1 MPRLVATP
9 PTCRKCGAS
18 LAPASVKFCPICG
31 TPAALD
37 FPVPH
42 GDAVR
47 EFEHHESVLQNYR
60 SMFLVIETFAAS
72 LAATRIG
79 QPQETVVVPLLA
91 AFGIAWLVIW
101 IIITDLRSRVVHF
114 FEEHDEDGALER
126 YHQRVERRAH
136 RAGFWFFTVVF
147 PATFA
152 LLWIILI
159 LAAYRIV

>member
-1 MPRLVATP
+1 MAAPS
-9 PTCRKCGAS
+9 TCRKCGAP
-18 LAPASVKFCPICG
+18 LAPEGITFCSACG
-31 TPAALD
+31 TPATLD

-60 SMFLVIETFAAS
+60 SMFLVIETFMAS
-72 LAATRIG
+72 LAATRLG
-79 QPQETVVVPLLA
+79 QPEARVVVPLLA
-91 AFGIAWLVIW
+91 AFGFAWLGIW
-101 IIITDLRSRVVHF
+101 IVITDLRSRVVHF

-126 YHQRVERRAH
+126 YHQRVEKRAH

-152 LLWIILI
+152 LLWIILV
-159 LAAYRIV
+159 LAAYGVI